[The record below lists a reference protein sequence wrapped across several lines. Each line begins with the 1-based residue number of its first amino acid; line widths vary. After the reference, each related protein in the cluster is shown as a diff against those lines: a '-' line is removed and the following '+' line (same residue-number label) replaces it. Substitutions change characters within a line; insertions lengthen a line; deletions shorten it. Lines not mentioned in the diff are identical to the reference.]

1 MKGCC
6 KTQLLY
12 LRRSWPNTSMIRS
25 TTALNTLAVKAACDI
40 TQGMPCTH
48 CTYLTLSLRSHLLPF
63 AVCNPPFSWQQDHL
77 HSKWKSSRQYLQR
90 TFLHQLKWVVPL
102 RRRPWSSFVFD
113 TKGWFSRMCYRGC
126 SAHGVGNYEATI
138 LTARS
143 GRGSLHPRIIGH
155 YIKRQKVLRGTNE
168 ILHFHEPMSFL
179 WGFKVNVKYIICP
192 IAKEA
197 SFYGRKCVGSPRGSH
212 YTVVRQ

>member
-40 TQGMPCTH
+40 TQGMPCTR
-48 CTYLTLSLRSHLLPF
+48 CTYLTLSLRSHLLPL

-143 GRGSLHPRIIGH
+143 DRGSLVITSKGHRSLHQGTKSPPWNKWDLSFSRAHEFSMRI
-155 YIKRQKVLRGTNE
+155 
-168 ILHFHEPMSFL
+168 
-179 WGFKVNVKYIICP
+179 
-192 IAKEA
+192 
-197 SFYGRKCVGSPRGSH
+197 
-212 YTVVRQ
+212 